1 MRLIFSGKQSA
12 GLLLLTLFLLLL
24 SCSQE
29 KHRLPG
35 SVASFKG
42 PSEQAIK
49 SWSGQK
55 FSMFI
60 HFGVYSLLGGVYEN
74 QPVTYG
80 YSEQIRA
87 HGKISRE
94 NYRKIAARFNPVK
107 WNPDSV
113 VALARQAGMKSIV
126 ITSKHHDG
134 FAMFNTAETDFDIV
148 DFTPYKRDIL
158 KELSEA
164 CAKENIKF
172 GVYFSL
178 IDWDFPGAVPISAHN
193 SDSIPPAHHQ
203 MNMNQVKELM
213 TGYGPISEI
222 WFDMGKPTFEQS
234 HELANLVHKY
244 QPDCLISGR
253 IWNDQGDFAVMG
265 DNASPDF
272 LMGTLWQAPASM
284 FDETWGYRS
293 WQIRENSSEKTD
305 QKIRAL
311 SRVVTNGGNYLLNI
325 GPMGDGEIVP
335 FEKTVLSGIGNWI
348 SFNSESIYN
357 TTVPDNFPAQT
368 WGNISYGK
376 KLYLHILNNPINN
389 EINLRGLTS
398 NITSA
403 YFLERPEEK
412 LKFKKSGEGWVISY
426 DLTKR
431 TGFSVPV
438 IAVELSNQLTYK
450 PDHLI
455 KASEAEEFQLSTSN
469 ADRYHSYSGKDY
481 YTTKPTLVKMGW
493 NLYAEAKKNKTIQLN
508 FKKADTDKLIRI
520 MFDESGIDIPLNL
533 AEQQNSTD
541 NYQIEI
547 KDIEL
552 RQGIN
557 RVSLFLTDQSN
568 PHRDIGLE
576 SLVIRIY

>member
-1 MRLIFSGKQSA
+1 MYLRKSGVVTALLIFAFAFK
-12 GLLLLTLFLLLL
+12 
-24 SCSQE
+24 SCSPE

-35 SVASFKG
+35 YVKTQQG

-49 SWSGQK
+49 FWSGQK

-60 HFGVYSLLGGVYEN
+60 HFGVYSLLGGVYDN
-74 QPVTYG
+74 KPVTYG

-87 HGKISRE
+87 HGKIPRAA
-94 NYRKIAARFNPVK
+94 YRKIAARFNPVK
-107 WNPDSV
+107 WNPDTV
-113 VALARQAGMKSIV
+113 VALAKQAGMKSIV
-126 ITSKHHDG
+126 ITTKHHDG
-134 FAMFNTAETDFDIV
+134 FALFNTAETDFDIV
-148 DFTPYKRDIL
+148 DFTPYKRDLI

-164 CAKENIKF
+164 CARENMRF

-178 IDWDFPGAVPISAHN
+178 IDWDFPGALPISEHN
-193 SDSIPPAHHQ
+193 SDSIPPTHHQ

-234 HELANLVHKY
+234 RELADLVHKY

-253 IWNDQGDFAVMG
+253 LWNDQGDFAVMG

-293 WQIRENSSEKTD
+293 WQVRENQTEKTD

-311 SRVVTNGGNYLLNI
+311 NRVVTNGGNYLLNI

-335 FEKTVLSGIGNWI
+335 FEKEILKGIGNWM

-357 TTVPDNFPAQT
+357 TTVPENFPTQS
-368 WGNISYGK
+368 WGNISYAK
-376 KLYLHILNNPINN
+376 KLYLHVLNPPVNN
-389 EINLRGLTS
+389 EIIIQGLTTA
-398 NITSA
+398 ITSA
-403 YFLERPEEK
+403 YYLESPEQK
-412 LKFKKSGEGWVISY
+412 LKFSKSTEGWIIN
-426 DLTKR
+426 TTINKR

-438 IAVELSNQLTYK
+438 IAIELASKLTYT

-455 KASEAEEFQLSTSN
+455 RSSESGEFQLSASN

-481 YTTKPTLVKMGW
+481 YSTKPTLVKLSW
-493 NLYAEAKKNKTIQLN
+493 NLYANAKEKKNIQLN

-520 MFDESGIDIPLNL
+520 TVGESGIDVPLNL
-533 AEQQNSTD
+533 ATQIEKTD
-541 NYQIEI
+541 NYQIDI

-552 RQGIN
+552 DQGIN
-557 RVSLFLTDQSN
+557 KVSLYLTDQSN
-568 PHRDIGLE
+568 PHKDIGLE